1 MKNRWRGSTYIE
13 DPKNAKERYQSKSNR
28 KKPIAKRK
36 MHSQTK
42 QAIKGS
48 KNQLNT
54 RTRGKMDHQNRGKEK
69 GALEQPICGA
79 TERPICGAA
88 EVAVG

>member
-1 MKNRWRGSTYIE
+1 MMNRWRGSNYIE

-48 KNQLNT
+48 KNQLDT
-54 RTRGKMDHQNRGKEK
+54 RRYYDKNNQEFKEIKMEK
-69 GALEQPICGA
+69 
-79 TERPICGAA
+79 
-88 EVAVG
+88 